1 MLKFIDG
8 IISKLKGKNKVSEVK
23 EKIFIRNRCPKCNS
37 LLFEKEENTYTPGSV
52 RIKCRMCKEI
62 LVL

>member
-1 MLKFIDG
+1 MLRFIG
-8 IISKLKGKNKVSEVK
+8 RLTKKQ
-23 EKIFIRNRCPKCNS
+23 EKQQVEPNFTRCRCPKCNS
-37 LLFEKEENTYTPGSV
+37 LLFERDENSYKVGSV

>member
-1 MLKFIDG
+1 MLL
-8 IISKLKGKNKVSEVK
+8 S
-23 EKIFIRNRCPKCNS
+23 IRNMLNNTKSKKVEVEKNFVRCRCPKCNS
-37 LLFEKEENTYTPGSV
+37 LLFEKEENTYTPDSV

>member
-1 MLKFIDG
+1 MLKFIERK
-8 IISKLKGKNKVSEVK
+8 IKKKELNSEK
-23 EKIFIRNRCPKCNS
+23 EFTRCRCPKCNS
-37 LLFEKEENTYTPGSV
+37 LMFEKDESIYVSGSV